1 MIISLQLGG
10 LYLTLL
16 VLLGVLPAWIKCR
29 NTDFCCAFMILSV
42 GNTRLGHVLFG
53 GFTAALLWEAMRH
66 GLSWYFTS
74 ISKACIVYGSLTTS
88 VVVLLSMEF
97 AATLQLFSAQGI
109 AEYEKM

>member
-16 VLLGVLPAWIKCR
+16 VLLGVLPAWIKYR

-66 GLSWYFTS
+66 GLSWYLTS

-97 AATLQLFSAQGI
+97 AVTLQLFSAPEI

>member
-16 VLLGVLPAWIKCR
+16 VLLGVLPAWIKYR

-74 ISKACIVYGSLTTS
+74 ISKACIVYGSLATS

-97 AATLQLFSAQGI
+97 AATLQLFSAPEI